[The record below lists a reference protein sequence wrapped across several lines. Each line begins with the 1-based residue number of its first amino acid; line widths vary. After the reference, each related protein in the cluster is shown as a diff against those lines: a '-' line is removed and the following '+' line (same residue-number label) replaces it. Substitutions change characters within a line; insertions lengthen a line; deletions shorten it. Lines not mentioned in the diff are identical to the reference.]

1 MIQHTHIFF
10 VWLDDGQT
18 EPSLL
23 IIVYG
28 LFLLPMV
35 DGQTEA
41 APAAG
46 QTLRDLYC
54 GNTGRGH
61 SQT

>member
-1 MIQHTHIFF
+1 M
-10 VWLDDGQT
+10 WLGDGQM

-23 IIVYG
+23 MIVGG
-28 LFLLPMV
+28 LFVRLTV
-35 DGQTEA
+35 DGQTKA

-54 GNTGRGH
+54 GNKGRGR
-61 SQT
+61 SRT